1 MNADPDNDRPRAQS
15 RIDKA
20 GLSSLV
26 QYGFAD
32 DFVERLYFEADKSWR
47 GELPFTALIG
57 ADGAL
62 VTVTGT
68 IDDPLIAD
76 WLARAGK

>member
-57 ADGAL
+57 ADGSL
-62 VTVTGT
+62 VTVTGA

-76 WLARAGK
+76 WLARVGK